1 MTATAVHL
9 VSSDGGRW
17 PLAVERWLSD
27 VEGLEWE
34 LIARLAPPVLDIG
47 CGPGR
52 HVVALAGAGI
62 PVLGIDVSAAALGL
76 ARARGVCVLE
86 RSVFDPIPAMG
97 RWGSALLL
105 DGNAGIGGD
114 PEALLQ
120 RVRALLRPGGQ
131 VLVELEGPGVATAR
145 LTARLHRGAETSP
158 WFPWARVGTD
168 HIESLAAACQLG
180 VAGICDRG
188 GRWFALLERCGL

>member
-1 MTATAVHL
+1 MSSAPVSL
-9 VSSDGGRW
+9 VSSDGGSW
-17 PLAVERWLSD
+17 PMAVERWLSD
-27 VEGLEWE
+27 VDGLEWE

-52 HVVALAGAGI
+52 HVVALAAAGI
-62 PVLGIDVSAAALGL
+62 PVLGIDVSGAALGL

-86 RSVFDPIPAMG
+86 RSVFDPIPATG
-97 RWGSALLL
+97 RWGAALLL

-114 PEALLQ
+114 PEALLR

-131 VLVELEGPGVATAR
+131 ILVELEGPGVATAR
-145 LTARLHRGAETSP
+145 LTARLQRGPETSP

-168 HIESLAAACQLG
+168 DLESLAAACQLG
-180 VAGICDRG
+180 VADVCARDR
-188 GRWFALLERCGL
+188 RWFALLVRWGP